1 MALPRIDRHSSFSKF
16 LDENA
21 AEFNAIVRFSGG
33 AVALHEL
40 HSEAWLVAADI
51 EAKRGSAVDF
61 RAPSDQKLVVSWVVS
76 KLKFSRR
83 GSVRTLSIDRTLHN
97 GDDGQRIPWLS
108 LFAAPENSDP
118 LVWILAEG
126 EEEIDWLAL
135 ARETYSELSAFILL
149 LVRFSW
155 EREELARSLGVSLLT
170 LQVRM
175 SRAADLWR
183 VQPSMFDRIAFVD
196 PNFQAPPPRS
206 RPFRMSWSGCEAQ
219 QILF

>member
-1 MALPRIDRHSSFSKF
+1 MTHADVGGIIAGQWKLPPLLSVPIAFHHSPEKVEDAALRKLTELVALAGRCADVFV
-16 LDENA
+16 DENA

-61 RAPSDQKLVVSWVVS
+61 RAPSDQKLVVSWVIS
-76 KLKFSRR
+76 KLKFFRR

-118 LVWILAEG
+118 LAWILAEG

-135 ARETYSELSAFILL
+135 ARGRIQNCLRLSC
-149 LVRFSW
+149 SW
-155 EREELARSLGVSLLT
+155 AY
-170 LQVRM
+170 
-175 SRAADLWR
+175 
-183 VQPSMFDRIAFVD
+183 PS
-196 PNFQAPPPRS
+196 
-206 RPFRMSWSGCEAQ
+206 
-219 QILF
+219 